1 MKRLPQAIEDLVT
14 NTVLAVDDRRLL
26 RYDVRRACY
35 KAYRLGQ
42 RRARARAALL
52 DWRAAQRGS
61 KVIVEAVRTGKIK
74 LGLDSHP
81 LRIDTIEGLGPR
93 VKVGTRWT
101 AAGRQAVSDFVRE
114 KGGHSKPASLGPTSG
129 PQNFLPLS
137 RKLLG
142 KNPVMKSKMRRR
154 IFLKNDMVRMTPSG
168 LCQGLACRAQRY
180 DVENGEE
187 CVGRVTSDQKRP
199 LQVWV
204 RQAGRKTSSCYHV
217 KFWEIWERIP
227 S

>member
-129 PQNFLPLS
+129 PQNFLLLS
-137 RKLLG
+137 RKILGNLG

-154 IFLKNDMVRMTPSG
+154 IEIHDAIVARFPERQSVCPNCGQPGAHFVSPSLG
-168 LCQGLACRAQRY
+168 DEGFFICDKKCDDL
-180 DVENGEE
+180 
-187 CVGRVTSDQKRP
+187 SP
-199 LQVWV
+199 P
-204 RQAGRKTSSCYHV
+204 SCA
-217 KFWEIWERIP
+217 IP
-227 S
+227 SPSKELSPNEKK